1 LKEVLCTV
9 VGVVGAFIARLYGGW
24 DAALTTLVIF
34 MGIDFVTGLMVA
46 GFFKKSDKS
55 QNGALDSK
63 ASFKGL
69 CKKAVIML
77 IVLMAYRLD
86 LAAGS
91 TFIKDA
97 TIIAFITNETISII
111 ENAAAMGIPIP
122 APILQAIDI
131 LRKKGEHDQNGN
143 TKDVSDTEQIQSS
156 DVKTE
161 ESK

>member
-1 LKEVLCTV
+1 MKETLCTV
-9 VGVVGAFIARLYGGW
+9 VGVIGAMIARLYGGW

-97 TIIAFITNETISII
+97 TIIAFIASEGISIL
-111 ENAAAMGIPIP
+111 ENAAAMGVPIP
-122 APILQAIDI
+122 KIIRDGIDMLQ
-131 LRKKGEHDQNGN
+131 KKGDDENAD
-143 TKDVSDTEQIQSS
+143 
-156 DVKTE
+156 
-161 ESK
+161 

>member
-1 LKEVLCTV
+1 MKTTICTV
-9 VGVVGAFIARLYGGW
+9 TGVIGAIIARLYGGW

-63 ASFKGL
+63 ASYKGL

-97 TIIAFITNETISII
+97 TIIAFIASEGISIL
-111 ENAAAMGIPIP
+111 ENAAAMGVPIP
-122 APILQAIDI
+122 KIIRDGIDI
-131 LRKKGEHDQNGN
+131 LRKKGDDENAGKKDGGGADQALQ
-143 TKDVSDTEQIQSS
+143 DC
-156 DVKTE
+156 VKKR
-161 ESK
+161 S